1 MTKQMRYVKDKF
13 FGTAAVSIDEDLVAL
28 SWAIGPEVPE
38 SIALPRTVFE
48 ALVSDYETLRRG
60 SPVPA

>member
-1 MTKQMRYVKDKF
+1 MRYVKDKF

-38 SIALPRTVFE
+38 SIALPRSVFE
-48 ALVSDYETLRRG
+48 SLVSDYETLRRG

>member
-1 MTKQMRYVKDKF
+1 MTKEMRYVRDKF
-13 FGTAAVSIDEDLVAL
+13 FGTAAVSVDEDLVAL

-48 ALVSDYETLRRG
+48 KLIQDYESLGRG
-60 SPVPA
+60 DAVPA